1 MEGERQDRKIAVVA
15 GGGSGI
21 GRGCALRLAGLG
33 HDVVLV
39 GRTAGKLEAVRAEI
53 TDAGN
58 SAEIFVADV
67 RDWDALAE
75 LGEKLEPIGV
85 DVLVNSA
92 GGQTAQPSA
101 EMTRENWDAVVGT
114 NLSGSFYLLRN
125 LYPAL
130 RRRQGAVVTL
140 VANMWQL
147 PVPTLAHSAA
157 SRAAVVNLTRTLAV
171 EWAPDR
177 IRLNAVAPGLTD
189 SGALLP
195 QYKAMSD
202 KVPLGRIGEVNDVV
216 DAVVFLAESTYI
228 TGEVLS
234 VDGGIRFAV

>member
-1 MEGERQDRKIAVVA
+1 MRERQDRKIAVIA

-33 HDVVLV
+33 HNVVLL
-39 GRTAGKLEAVRAEI
+39 GRTASKLEAVQAEI
-53 TDAGN
+53 ADRGHK
-58 SAEIFVADV
+58 AETFVADV
-67 RDWDALAE
+67 RDWGAVAE
-75 LGEKLEPIGV
+75 LGTKLEPSGV

-92 GGQTAQPSA
+92 GGQSAQPSS
-101 EMTRENWDAVVGT
+101 EMTRENWDAVVGI

-130 RRRQGAVVTL
+130 RRRRGAVVTL
-140 VANMWQL
+140 VANMWQM
-147 PVPTLAHSAA
+147 PAPTLAHSAA
-157 SRAAVVNLTRTLAV
+157 SRAGVVNLTRTLAM
-171 EWAPDR
+171 EWAADG

-195 QYKAMSD
+195 QYKAMVD
-202 KVPLGRIGEVNDVV
+202 RVPLGRIGEVDDVV
-216 DAVVFLAESTYI
+216 DAVVFLAQSTYI

-234 VDGGIRFAV
+234 VDGGLRFAV